1 MQKLILKKLV
11 ILMVSVGH
19 LFTHRTEMMKMFKT
33 NTEKLHNE
41 QSRIAAEKKSN
52 ILLMSSEKIS
62 DMRVELILGIISDE
76 NKEKLTRWMLF
87 IREVNAINTDLPND
101 IIWPEAPED

>member
-1 MQKLILKKLV
+1 
-11 ILMVSVGH
+11 
-19 LFTHRTEMMKMFKT
+19 MFKT

>member
-1 MQKLILKKLV
+1 
-11 ILMVSVGH
+11 
-19 LFTHRTEMMKMFKT
+19 MFKT

-62 DMRVELILGIISDE
+62 DMRIELILGIISDSD
-76 NKEKLTRWMLF
+76 KEKLNKWMLF
-87 IREVNAINTDLPND
+87 IREVNAIDTDSPND
-101 IIWPEAPED
+101 IIWPEVPSD

>member
-1 MQKLILKKLV
+1 
-11 ILMVSVGH
+11 
-19 LFTHRTEMMKMFKT
+19 MKMFKT

-62 DMRVELILGIISDE
+62 DMRIELILGIISDSD
-76 NKEKLTRWMLF
+76 KEKLTKWMLF
-87 IREVNAINTDLPND
+87 IREVNAIDTDSPND
-101 IIWPEAPED
+101 IIWPEVPSD